1 MKKLPARAGIVVV
14 PMILAFLMS
23 GIVSGIATVNALGIS
38 ADLPGQIV
46 RAWALSYLIAF
57 PTAVV
62 VLPIVRRIAALI
74 VEQPGR

>member
-14 PMILAFLMS
+14 PMILAFLM
-23 GIVSGIATVNALGIS
+23 SGIATVNALGIS